1 MVLSIIAIL
10 GAILLPVF
18 AQVREEARKTQR
30 ASNLWHL
37 GMAIR
42 TYSGDYD
49 EQLPYTWDGAGGS
62 GSNSGFAK
70 AT

>member
-18 AQVREEARKTQR
+18 AQVREAARKTQC
-30 ASNLWHL
+30 ASNLWQL

-49 EQLPYTWDGAGGS
+49 EQLPCTWDGAGG
-62 GSNSGFAK
+62 
-70 AT
+70 